1 MTGAEIVIMINSLKA
16 VVANVGQNGKSAVI
30 ININAIMNM
39 LAVKKR
45 TFKAKRAFIFGTIL
59 CKLAV
64 KRSANSVCPPPKTT
78 SKIPNPKNKL

>member
-45 TFKAKRAFIFGTIL
+45 TFKAKRALIFGTIL
-59 CKLAV
+59 
-64 KRSANSVCPPPKTT
+64 
-78 SKIPNPKNKL
+78 